1 MFLSGL
7 LLFGCAL
14 LAFSLSAVCGG
25 GAGLLLLPILG
36 SLLPGAQVPAAL
48 SIGTVSSSISRIIAF
63 WSRIRWD
70 IVVWLVPPALPAV
83 WIGAK
88 LLTYINPLYL
98 ELLMGLFLMANLPLI
113 FRSTKELE
121 EVHRLPK
128 VYLAF
133 IGLAAGIV
141 SGLTGAV
148 GLLFNRFYLRYR
160 MTKEEIVATRAA
172 NEIMLHGVKLVLYA
186 SFGLLTGKAL
196 SLGAVI
202 AVAAIL
208 SSWGMKWL
216 LPRLSEGLFRRV
228 GYAAMVVSGLS
239 LFTEAAGQVVTKAPI
254 DIDYSP
260 LANGMSTQ
268 LQWRNKL
275 FSLEFEYDE
284 GFEFEHTIPLSELPT
299 DKQIEAKKLSQ
310 GANHVVLEEVFGID
324 KHTYEIY
331 VYRKGK
337 LEKFD
342 M

>member
-25 GAGLLLLPILG
+25 GAGLLLLPVLG
-36 SLLPGAQVPAAL
+36 TLLPGAQVPAAL

-70 IVVWLVPPALPAV
+70 VVVWFVPPALPAV

-121 EVHRLPK
+121 EINPLPK
-128 VYLAF
+128 GYLAL
-133 IGLAAGIV
+133 IGLAAGFV

-148 GLLFNRFYLRYR
+148 GLLFNRFYLRYG
-160 MTKEEIVATRAA
+160 MSKEEIVATRAA
-172 NEIMLHGVKLVLYA
+172 NEVMLHLIKLALYA
-186 SFGLLTGKAL
+186 SFGLLTGKAITF
-196 SLGAVI
+196 GAVI
-202 AVAAIL
+202 AVAAML

-216 LPRLSEGLFRRV
+216 LPRLSESLFRRI
-228 GYAAMVVSGLS
+228 GYTAMVVSGLS
-239 LFTEAAGQVVTKAPI
+239 LFTEAAGQVVTKSPI

-260 LANGMSTQ
+260 VANGMTTQ

-275 FSLEFEYDE
+275 FALEFEYDE
-284 GFEFEHTIPLSELPT
+284 GFEFEHNISFSELPP
-299 DKQIEAKKLSQ
+299 DKQVQAMKLSQ
-310 GANHVVLEEVFGID
+310 GADKVVFEEVFSFD
-324 KHTYEIY
+324 THSYEVY